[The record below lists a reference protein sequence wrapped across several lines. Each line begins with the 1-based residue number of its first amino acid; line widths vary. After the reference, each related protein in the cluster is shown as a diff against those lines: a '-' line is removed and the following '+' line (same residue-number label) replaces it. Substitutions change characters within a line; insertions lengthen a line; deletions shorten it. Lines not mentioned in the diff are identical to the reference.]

1 MGGTLYVTL
10 EPCAMCAGA
19 LLQGRVHRIVYGARN
34 HLLGAHGSW
43 VDILSPDAL
52 QRGCGQP
59 DANDVGSAATASGWK
74 AVSGGI
80 SHTAAPQHPF
90 HHGLEVRFFLG
101 AQVQAQ
107 PLCV

>member
-1 MGGTLYVTL
+1 
-10 EPCAMCAGA
+10 MCAGA

-34 HLLGAHGSW
+34 RLLGAHGSW

-59 DANDVGSAATASGWK
+59 DADDLGSAATASGWK

-80 SHTAAPQHPF
+80 SSTAARKHPF
-90 HHGLEVRFFLG
+90 HHGLEVQFLPE
-101 AQVQAQ
+101 AQVHEHTAYVGTEC
-107 PLCV
+107 PSVSALLCS